1 MNFGMVF
8 GASTMGGDFGLAWD
22 AIQGLVVLGVTIG
35 IVLAVVSGAFKIG
48 WKFAPWICAVALAIW
63 FFA

>member
-1 MNFGMVF
+1 
-8 GASTMGGDFGLAWD
+8 MGGDFGLAWD
-22 AIQGLVVLGVTIG
+22 AIQGLVIVGVSTG